1 MIDRNEIS
9 DLDLSRLISLMED
22 ADCGNPCDLE
32 DDDDVEALLE
42 DCAFAEMSLGEFV
55 EGPVASWNERGSR
68 VEAEGGIAFGV
79 VQTYK
84 GERRSQV
91 AAISIGNRTLVW
103 SL

>member
-32 DDDDVEALLE
+32 DEDDVEALLE
-42 DCAFAEMSLGEFV
+42 DCAFAEMSLSEFIA
-55 EGPVASWNERGSR
+55 GPVASWNQCGGR

-84 GERRSQV
+84 GERRGQA

-103 SL
+103 SW